1 MDSAILDK
9 KAYIPALIGAA
20 VSLLLLR
27 SGLLS
32 FFFLVPMGF
41 IACRHEYRIAWAAS
55 LFAILGNMVMSFRT
69 ASSHGVPLA
78 ATTWNLLFFTAM
90 VLIFAWITVP
100 PPDFAERVPL
110 SIRFV
115 TGSCFGALV
124 FIAFF
129 LRLLAS
135 PWFPEYVANLVNTLA
150 SQNALF
156 EIISTETFLQGMKNV
171 ILRGG
176 SLVTCVFMFA
186 LCRQLSFILAL
197 LIPRKKRKVEGANS
211 EETGSAGRNS
221 LQMSFQK
228 INSLM
233 AFRVHP
239 TLIWV
244 FSSSLPLVVL
254 TRMAG
259 LEIPEIILWN
269 VLVLCVILYL
279 AQGLGI
285 LQFFLSRTTV
295 SPFLRLLFLV
305 FLFILLFSP
314 LLNMILLT
322 GFVLLGI
329 AENWVPFRVPK
340 QNSPPSTPESGQ

>member
-1 MDSAILDK
+1 
-9 KAYIPALIGAA
+9 
-20 VSLLLLR
+20 
-27 SGLLS
+27 
-32 FFFLVPMGF
+32 
-41 IACRHEYRIAWAAS
+41 
-55 LFAILGNMVMSFRT
+55 
-69 ASSHGVPLA
+69 
-78 ATTWNLLFFTAM
+78 
-90 VLIFAWITVP
+90 
-100 PPDFAERVPL
+100 
-110 SIRFV
+110 
-115 TGSCFGALV
+115 
-124 FIAFF
+124 
-129 LRLLAS
+129 
-135 PWFPEYVANLVNTLA
+135 
-150 SQNALF
+150 
-156 EIISTETFLQGMKNV
+156 MKNV